1 MYDNNYSI
9 RPRDRE
15 GPSVYTAIK
24 SQALAVLRSSI
35 PPNELAILPARSLR
49 HRVACA
55 TINAA
60 LPYNDV
66 LKGDLE
72 QIKREL
78 YRAMTEARD
87 HADD

>member
-1 MYDNNYSI
+1 MYDNDFSI

-35 PPNELAILPARSLR
+35 PPNELAILPARALR
-49 HRVACA
+49 NRVACA
-55 TINAA
+55 TNNAA
-60 LPYNDV
+60 LPFNRV
-66 LKGDLE
+66 LKSDLQ
-72 QIKREL
+72 QIQREIFRL
-78 YRAMTEARD
+78 MTEARD